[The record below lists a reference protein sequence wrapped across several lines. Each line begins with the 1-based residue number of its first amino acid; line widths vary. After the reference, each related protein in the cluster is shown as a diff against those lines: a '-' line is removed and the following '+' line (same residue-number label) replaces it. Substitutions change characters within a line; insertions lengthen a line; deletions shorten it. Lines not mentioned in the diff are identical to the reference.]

1 MEDQRRVQN
10 GDKWGKQLKKN
21 KTTFSY
27 HALIYGSYV
36 SFYVDLYSQISNCW
50 ASASLIGEAIVHDVE
65 VLLSSVIDADIRPD
79 YQSWQTL
86 EE

>member
-1 MEDQRRVQN
+1 MT
-10 GDKWGKQLKKN
+10 KKM

-36 SFYVDLYSQISNCW
+36 SFYFDLYSLSSSCW
-50 ASASLIGEAIVHDVE
+50 ASASLIGEAVVHDVE
-65 VLLSSVIDADIRPD
+65 VMLSSVIDADIRLD
-79 YQSWQTL
+79 YQGWPTL